1 MNTHKRMLTL
11 LCLIGALAQPPA
23 ANAQA
28 EILVG
33 LGAKLLPMVLPMAL
47 SAIPMIPVLIQQY
60 APPMPKFG
68 WRKKKAAPSAEET
81 TSSETADSDTEGGDI
96 EKAEGSAAAEKPPE
110 KEPEAAPKPE
120 VAVHQRPRPRDSSEW
135 YMDEEHAP
143 VRSSANDPPRTANQR
158 SADERIAEEKLANRR
173 IADKGG
179 RDPATESVK
188 AELLAAPDGSPQPAS
203 APSPQRVAQPVLEAP
218 APQQQSK
225 TESEHDAPRPTIMMS
240 VPD

>member
-1 MNTHKRMLTL
+1 MKTRKRLLTL
-11 LCLIGALAQPPA
+11 VCLICALAQPPA

-60 APPMPKFG
+60 APPMPKLG
-68 WRKKKAAPSAEET
+68 WRKKKAAPATEET
-81 TSSETADSDTEGGDI
+81 ANTEPAASDTEGGEA
-96 EKAEGSAAAEKPPE
+96 EKAEAATAAEKPPE
-110 KEPEAAPKPE
+110 REPEAAPKPE
-120 VAVHQRPRPRDSSEW
+120 VAVRRPPQPRDSSEW
-135 YMDEEHAP
+135 YMDDESAP

-158 SADERIAEEKLANRR
+158 SADEKIAEEKIANRR
-173 IADKGG
+173 IANKSD

-188 AELLAAPDGSPQPAS
+188 AELLAVPEGSPQPAS

-218 APQQQSK
+218 APQLQSK